1 MKPIEVIRRL
11 VLDNPHDTM
20 LGEVVRQYIKEL
32 DKAEE
37 KIRNNP
43 KRIQEIFMYKK
54 KDKYI
59 HIKNV
64 FVWFGILPITT
75 FFLWYLIMKLGNV
88 VALWLGT

>member
-43 KRIQEIFMYKK
+43 KRI
-54 KDKYI
+54 
-59 HIKNV
+59 
-64 FVWFGILPITT
+64 
-75 FFLWYLIMKLGNV
+75 
-88 VALWLGT
+88 

>member
-1 MKPIEVIRRL
+1 MVDLYRRL

-43 KRIQEIFMYKK
+43 KRI
-54 KDKYI
+54 
-59 HIKNV
+59 
-64 FVWFGILPITT
+64 
-75 FFLWYLIMKLGNV
+75 
-88 VALWLGT
+88 